1 MFTLY
6 TSFVFCY
13 KCKKT
18 FAYCLKA
25 LFYYDQFTLYI
36 TFFTLK
42 QRPFSSRNPL
52 ENKENPSGC
61 KMNAKGNLARLLKRL
76 FFAIHNLRH
85 VIFRGETILC
95 QGQAQLRTKR
105 SRFSADWKEHYTWEV
120 VQSGRRSHSSARG
133 THLNVPFSF
142 NCFHS
147 ILGYKLAFFFLNN
160 GRIFILSVIQCMV
173 YCPFLWQCARH
184 CSPYRTLDPYG
195 LIITSKKV
203 SGSFL

>member
-42 QRPFSSRNPL
+42 QRPFSSRKAL
-52 ENKENPSGC
+52 ENKENPFGC
-61 KMNAKGNLARLLKRL
+61 KMNAKGNLARLPKRL
-76 FFAIHNLRH
+76 FFAIHNLCH
-85 VIFRGETILC
+85 AIFRGETILC

-105 SRFSADWKEHYTWEV
+105 SRFSADWKEHYM
-120 VQSGRRSHSSARG
+120 RSRTIGEKKSFKRKG
-133 THLNVPFSF
+133 NPFECTLQFQLLPFYFRLQVSV
-142 NCFHS
+142 
-147 ILGYKLAFFFLNN
+147 FFSLNN
-160 GRIFILSVIQCMV
+160 GRVFIFSVIQCMV

-184 CSPYRTLDPYG
+184 CSPYSTLDPFCSYYN
-195 LIITSKKV
+195 LQK

>member
-6 TSFVFCY
+6 TSFVFCC

-42 QRPFSSRNPL
+42 QRPFSSRKAL
-52 ENKENPSGC
+52 ENKENPFGC
-61 KMNAKGNLARLLKRL
+61 KMNAKGNLARLPKRL

-85 VIFRGETILC
+85 AIFRGETILC

-105 SRFSADWKEHYTWEV
+105 SRFSADWKEHYMRSRTIGEKKSFKRKGNPFECTLQFQLLPFYFRLQV
-120 VQSGRRSHSSARG
+120 SGFFSSIMA
-133 THLNVPFSF
+133 VFSF
-142 NCFHS
+142 
-147 ILGYKLAFFFLNN
+147 FF
-160 GRIFILSVIQCMV
+160 
-173 YCPFLWQCARH
+173 
-184 CSPYRTLDPYG
+184 
-195 LIITSKKV
+195 
-203 SGSFL
+203 

>member
-42 QRPFSSRNPL
+42 QRPFSSRNAL

-61 KMNAKGNLARLLKRL
+61 KMHAKWNLARLLKIQ

-95 QGQAQLRTKR
+95 QGQANWEQREVALVQTEKNT
-105 SRFSADWKEHYTWEV
+105 TWEV

-142 NCFHS
+142 NYFHS
-147 ILGYKLAFFFLNN
+147 ILGHKLAFFFP
-160 GRIFILSVIQCMV
+160 Q
-173 YCPFLWQCARH
+173 
-184 CSPYRTLDPYG
+184 
-195 LIITSKKV
+195 
-203 SGSFL
+203 

>member
-42 QRPFSSRNPL
+42 QRPFSSRNAL

-85 VIFRGETILC
+85 AIFRGETILC

-105 SRFSADWKEHYTWEV
+105 SRFSVDWKEHYM
-120 VQSGRRSHSSARG
+120 RSRTIGEKKSFKRKG
-133 THLNVPFSF
+133 NPFECTLQFQLLPFYFRLQVSVFLSF
-142 NCFHS
+142 
-147 ILGYKLAFFFLNN
+147 NN
-160 GRIFILSVIQCMV
+160 GRVFIFSVIQCMV

-184 CSPYRTLDPYG
+184 CSPYRTLDPFCSYYN
-195 LIITSKKV
+195 LQK